1 MVSDAVATVVL
12 DAPLTTRLYL
22 AGNTTTHT
30 FMSGTLRSSPTE
42 HVIVD
47 YDTVVHLTVTLDSDP
62 RHRPHRRQL
71 HQDDSADSF
80 INGHLNIWVMA
91 TTFRLN
97 DHGSILLVQV
107 TFTTGA
113 WSSSIGTF
121 SVVANL

>member
-1 MVSDAVATVVL
+1 
-12 DAPLTTRLYL
+12 
-22 AGNTTTHT
+22 
-30 FMSGTLRSSPTE
+30 
-42 HVIVD
+42 
-47 YDTVVHLTVTLDSDP
+47 
-62 RHRPHRRQL
+62 
-71 HQDDSADSF
+71 
-80 INGHLNIWVMA
+80 MA

>member
-1 MVSDAVATVVL
+1 MSGDLTTQVTMVSDAVATVVL

-62 RHRPHRRQL
+62 ATDPTAVNYTKTIRRTVSL
-71 HQDDSADSF
+71 MG
-80 INGHLNIWVMA
+80 I
-91 TTFRLN
+91 
-97 DHGSILLVQV
+97 
-107 TFTTGA
+107 
-113 WSSSIGTF
+113 
-121 SVVANL
+121 